1 MELITYRVDKDILYI
16 ALKGRVDASNAPA
29 VEQEIFR
36 IKGVNAGNGCL
47 TGLIH

>member
-16 ALKGRVDASNAPA
+16 ALNGRVDASNAPA

-36 IKGVNAGNGCL
+36 IKSENAGNGCL